1 MRKLALLLGGW
12 AARLIHPVRPTQALA
27 MYAEIENLPDR
38 EALVWALGCLAA
50 ACRLRASLLAALIV
64 GARLCV
70 ALAAGLFGYVH
81 VWASTNNLWFKLQ
94 IMSGAS
100 PKIPASF
107 ISSLNSQP
115 LDYWVWICVMFS
127 ALGLLHLVAAAMMAI
142 GRNDRVLQL
151 LVVVVGFDL
160 LMSMAGLGGFT
171 LPAVYMGLI
180 TLMALVSAGLAWLW
194 RWDERR
200 MALAH

>member
-1 MRKLALLLGGW
+1 MRELALLLGGW

-50 ACRLRASLLAALIV
+50 ACRLRASLLAAMIV

-70 ALAAGLFGYVH
+70 AAAAGLFGYVH
-81 VWASTNNLWFKLQ
+81 VWSSTHNLWSKLQ
-94 IMSGAS
+94 LMSGVS
-100 PKIPASF
+100 PKLPASF

-115 LDYWVWICVMFS
+115 VDHWVRICVIFS
-127 ALGLLHLVAAAMMAI
+127 ALGLLHLVAASMMAL

-151 LVVVVGFDL
+151 SAVVVGFDL
-160 LMSMAGLGGFT
+160 LMPLAGMSGFA
-171 LPAVYMGLI
+171 LPAIYMGLI

-200 MALAH
+200 MALT

>member
-1 MRKLALLLGGW
+1 MRQLALILGGW
-12 AARLIHPVRPTQALA
+12 AARLMHPVRPTQALA

-38 EALVWALGCLAA
+38 AALVWALGCLAA

-81 VWASTNNLWFKLQ
+81 VWSSTHNLWFKLQ
-94 IMSGAS
+94 IMSGVS
-100 PKIPASF
+100 PKLPASF
-107 ISSLNSQP
+107 INGLNSQP
-115 LDYWVWICVMFS
+115 IDHWVWICVMFS
-127 ALGLLHLVAAAMMAI
+127 TLGILHLIAAAMMAL
-142 GRNDRVLQL
+142 GRNDKVLQL
-151 LVVVVGFDL
+151 SVVVIGLDL
-160 LMSMAGLGGFT
+160 LMSVAGLGGLT
-171 LPAVYMGLI
+171 LSAIYIGLI

-200 MALAH
+200 MALT